1 MDFGVQNSSEQ
12 FGNAQSP
19 QKCDRKQK
27 RPWNVKV
34 KSADIFLFKKVCQL
48 RFYADLE
55 QPLELA
61 RNSSQRLH
69 CSRRARMYSFIIY
82 NSSSP
87 CTVIQRKPENAGLVG
102 ESDESTFDFISWK
115 TDRYAS

>member
-1 MDFGVQNSSEQ
+1 MHRVLR
-12 FGNAQSP
+12 NATENKKDLGTS
-19 QKCDRKQK
+19 RS
-27 RPWNVKV
+27 RVL
-34 KSADIFLFKKVCQL
+34 IFFYSKMGCQL

-55 QPLELA
+55 QPLEPA

-87 CTVIQRKPENAGLVG
+87 RTVIQRKPENAGLVG

-115 TDRYAS
+115 TD